1 MNIKLQLLSTEIVM
15 VRVRSYLDHGQGYGN
30 KAVRNMGNSQD
41 KHQTMKLFETFMWN
55 EGFMTLDDI

>member
-41 KHQTMKLFETFMWN
+41 KHQTMKLFETFM
-55 EGFMTLDDI
+55 